1 MLSAGKAHD
10 PELVAHED
18 HLRYRTEQFART
30 LRALEESEGSL
41 EAFAD
46 GAKKFGLVRE
56 PGKAE
61 TTFREWAPAA
71 VEALLLAD
79 FNDWK
84 GTPLQRDRYGVWSAV
99 LPDLIEG
106 GDSGT
111 RRRPAIAH
119 GQRYRLRLRHPGG
132 WWVDVIPAWAKRCV
146 LRDPDVMGSR
156 FDAEHWSPEKGYEW
170 QHPRPKP
177 MMKRSSGRAKNKG
190 GSSSSNYPPPSL
202 RIYEAHVG
210 MSSEDPRVASYGYF
224 AESVLPRIAAA
235 GYNAVQL
242 MAVAEHAYYGSFGYH
257 VTSPFAVSSR
267 CGTPDDLKKLVD
279 VAHGLGLLVI
289 LDVVH
294 SHASSNEEDGIAG
307 LDLGSGE
314 TAGGG
319 GQRQNQQSAVT
330 DPTASYFAQGAA
342 GRHDAW
348 DSRLFAYGNWET
360 LRYLLSNLRFWVE
373 DFRFDGF
380 RFDGVTSMLYHHHG
394 LGVAFEGGKS
404 QYFSPS
410 TNVDAVVYLMLANA
424 LVHRLLPGEV
434 REGGAV
440 SIAEDVSGMPGL
452 CRPVSAGGVGF
463 DARLGM
469 GLPDLWARLLG
480 SIDDRNGGGGAGTP
494 DEEWDPAAIVAA
506 LCNRGRGE
514 PTVAYAESHDQ
525 SLVGDVPVAWRLM
538 GGKMYDSMAIDFEE
552 REVEEEEEEGSGSGN
567 GDGGSAGGKKNN
579 NTKNATKKKKKTM
592 QLVPVP
598 PRDPTIARG
607 LALHKVIRA
616 LTAALGGDA
625 GWLSFMGNE
634 FGHPEWVDF
643 PRDGNRWSHDR
654 ARRQWSLADPSRK
667 LRYSQLGAWDRLL
680 MELDEEFGFM
690 GAEHLLVSHAGVGI
704 GKENDEKNSGK
715 KKTKDQVI
723 VAERGP
729 LVFVFNLSPSADLA
743 DYKIGVPDGGKYR
756 VVADSDAAEFGG
768 RGLLGWRRNGRG
780 RRRSG
785 GGGETSFSSS
795 ASPLSSAC
803 SGGGEYFSTPEGVP
817 GVAET
822 NFNNRAHSIM
832 VGIPARSAVVYAR
845 VVEGEAAAEEKK

>member
-30 LRALEESEGSL
+30 LKALEESEGSL

-46 GAKKFGLVRE
+46 GANKFGLVRE
-56 PGKAE
+56 QGKAE
-61 TTFREWAPAA
+61 MTFREWAPAA
-71 VEALLLAD
+71 FEALLLAD
-79 FNDWK
+79 FNGWK

-99 LPDLIEG
+99 LPDLDD
-106 GDSGT
+106 GDG

-119 GQRYRLRLRHPGG
+119 GQRYRLRLRHPSG

-146 LRDPDVMGSR
+146 LRDANVMGSR
-156 FDAEHWSPEKGYEW
+156 FDAEHWNPERAFEW
-170 QHPRPKP
+170 QNPRPKP
-177 MMKRSSGRAKNKG
+177 MMKEKNSST
-190 GSSSSNYPPPSL
+190 SSPSSPLYPPPSL

-210 MSSEDPRVASYGYF
+210 MSSEEPTVATYAYF
-224 AESVLPRIAAA
+224 TEKVLPRIAAA

-267 CGTPDDLKKLVD
+267 CGTPDDLKRLVD
-279 VAHGLGLLVI
+279 AAHGLGILVI

-294 SHASSNEEDGIAG
+294 SHVSSNEEDGIAG
-307 LDLGSGE
+307 LDLGGE
-314 TAGGG
+314 MAEG
-319 GQRQNQQSAVT
+319 GQKRQQSSSAVT
-330 DPTASYFAQGAA
+330 DPSASYFAQGAA

-360 LRYLLSNLRFWVE
+360 LRYLLSNLKFWVE
-373 DFRFDGF
+373 EFRFDGF

-394 LGVAFEGGKS
+394 LGVAFKGGKS

-410 TNVDAVVYLMLANA
+410 TNVDAVVYLMLANT
-424 LVHRLLPGEV
+424 LVHRLLPGEL
-434 REGGAV
+434 RHGGAV

-452 CRPVSAGGVGF
+452 CRPVSSGGVGF

-480 SIDDRNGGGGAGTP
+480 SIDDRDGGGGTP

-514 PTVAYAESHDQ
+514 PTIAYAESHDQ

-538 GGKMYDSMAIDFEE
+538 GGKMHDSMAIDFEE
-552 REVEEEEEEGSGSGN
+552 REVEDEGSGSG
-567 GDGGSAGGKKNN
+567 GGERKPSAPAPSSASAPSSSARKK
-579 NTKNATKKKKKTM
+579 
-592 QLVPVP
+592 QLVPTP
-598 PRDPTIARG
+598 PKDPTIARG

-616 LTAALGGDA
+616 LTASLGGDA

-643 PRDGNRWSHDR
+643 PRAGNGWSHDR
-654 ARRQWSLADPSRK
+654 ARRQWSLAEPSRN
-667 LRYSQLGAWDRLL
+667 LRYSQLGDWDRLL

-704 GKENDEKNSGK
+704 GANGKGDGREQKER
-715 KKTKDQVI
+715 DQVI

-729 LVFVFNLSPSADLA
+729 LVFVFNLSPDIDHADF
-743 DYKIGVPDGGKYR
+743 KIGVPDGGKYR
-756 VVADSDAAEFGG
+756 IVADSDAAEFGG
-768 RGLLGWRRNGRG
+768 NGLLGWRWNRG
-780 RRRSG
+780 SG
-785 GGGETSFSSS
+785 GKSSS
-795 ASPLSSAC
+795 SSC
-803 SGGGEYFSTPEGVP
+803 SGGGEYFSSPEGVP
-817 GVAET
+817 GLAET
-822 NFNNRAHSIM
+822 NFNDRAHSIL
-832 VGIPARSAVVYAR
+832 VASPARSALVYAR
-845 VVEGEAAAEEKK
+845 EVEEETEKAEDVGKKKKRGGGGGG

>member
-1 MLSAGKAHD
+1 MLAVDDMLSAGKAHD

-46 GAKKFGLVRE
+46 GAKRFGLVRE
-56 PGKAE
+56 AGGKAE

-79 FNDWK
+79 FNGWK

-99 LPDLIEG
+99 LPDLDNG
-106 GDSGT
+106 
-111 RRRPAIAH
+111 RPAIAH

-146 LRDPDVMGSR
+146 LRDANVMGSR
-156 FDAEHWSPEKGYEW
+156 FDAEHWSPERDYEW
-170 QHPRPKP
+170 QNPRPKP
-177 MMKRSSGRAKNKG
+177 MARETKKAY
-190 GSSSSNYPPPSL
+190 SSSPSRYPPPSL

-210 MSSEDPRVASYGYF
+210 MSSEAPQVASYNYF
-224 AESVLPRIAAA
+224 AEEVLPRIAAA

-267 CGTPDDLKKLVD
+267 CGTPDDLKRLVD

-307 LDLGSGE
+307 LDLGGE
-314 TAGGG
+314 TAN
-319 GQRQNQQSAVT
+319 GQKQQQSAIT
-330 DPTASYFAQGAA
+330 DPAASYFAQGAA

-360 LRYLLSNLRFWVE
+360 LRYLLSNLKFWVE
-373 DFRFDGF
+373 EFRFDGF

-410 TNVDAVVYLMLANA
+410 TNVDAVVFLMLANA
-424 LVHRLLPGEV
+424 LLHRLLPGGL
-434 REGGAV
+434 REGGAI

-480 SIDDRNGGGGAGTP
+480 SIDDSGGGGTP
-494 DEEWDPAAIVAA
+494 DEKWDPAAIVAA

-514 PTVAYAESHDQ
+514 PTISYVESHDQ

-552 REVEEEEEEGSGSGN
+552 REVEEEGSGN
-567 GDGGSAGGKKNN
+567 GNGGTSAGGEKKKNGAPRR
-579 NTKNATKKKKKTM
+579 K

-598 PRDPTIARG
+598 PKDHTIARG

-616 LTAALGGDA
+616 LTASLGGDA

-643 PRDGNRWSHDR
+643 PRDGNGWSHDK
-654 ARRQWSLADPSRK
+654 ARRQWSLADPSRN
-667 LRYSQLGAWDRLL
+667 LRYSQLGGWDRLL
-680 MELDEEFGFM
+680 MELDEEYGFM

-704 GKENDEKNSGK
+704 GGNQET
-715 KKTKDQVI
+715 TKRDQVV

-729 LVFVFNLSPSADLA
+729 LVFVFNLSPSVDHAG
-743 DYKIGVPDGGKYR
+743 YKIGVPDGGKYR

-768 RGLLGWRRNGRG
+768 RGLLGWRWNR
-780 RRRSG
+780 G
-785 GGGETSFSSS
+785 GGGETSPPSS
-795 ASPLSSAC
+795 C
-803 SGGGEYFSTPEGVP
+803 SGGGKYFSNPEGVP
-817 GVAET
+817 GLAET
-822 NFNNRAHSIM
+822 NFNNRAHSIL
-832 VGIPARSAVVYAR
+832 VGSPARSAVVYAR
-845 VVEGEAAAEEKK
+845 VVEEEAAEKVEGGKEKRGGG

>member
-46 GAKKFGLVRE
+46 GAKRFGLVRE
-56 PGKAE
+56 PGRAE

-99 LPDLIEG
+99 LPDLPVEEKTVEG
-106 GDSGT
+106 GGGSK
-111 RRRPAIAH
+111 RPAIAH

-132 WWVDVIPAWAKRCV
+132 WWVDVIPAWARRCV

-156 FDAEHWSPEKGYEW
+156 FDAEHWSPERDYEW
-170 QHPRPKP
+170 RHPRPKP
-177 MMKRSSGRAKNKG
+177 MLKRTTAAKRKSGGGGAKEKE
-190 GSSSSNYPPPSL
+190 GSYYPPPSL

-210 MSSEDPRVASYGYF
+210 MSSEDPHVASYAHF
-224 AESVLPRIAAA
+224 ADSVLPRIAGA

-267 CGTPDDLKKLVD
+267 CGTPDDLKRLVD

-314 TAGGG
+314 AAGGAG
-319 GQRQNQQSAVT
+319 GREQQQQQRQSAIT
-330 DPTASYFAQGAA
+330 DPSASYFAQGAA

-373 DFRFDGF
+373 EFRFDGF

-424 LVHRLLPGEV
+424 LVHRLLPGDL

-452 CRPVSAGGVGF
+452 CRPVCSGGVGF

-480 SIDDRNGGGGAGTP
+480 SIDSGGGGTP
-494 DEEWDPAAIVAA
+494 DEAWDPAAIVAA

-514 PTVAYAESHDQ
+514 PTVAYVESHDQ

-552 REVEEEEEEGSGSGN
+552 REVERDEEGSGN
-567 GDGGSAGGKKNN
+567 GDGGGLSASKKENE
-579 NTKNATKKKKKTM
+579 TKKKKKKT
-592 QLVPVP
+592 QLVPAP
-598 PRDPTIARG
+598 PKDPTIARG

-616 LTAALGGDA
+616 LTASLGGDA

-643 PRDGNRWSHDR
+643 PRDGNGWSHDK
-654 ARRQWSLADPSRK
+654 ARRQWSLAEPSRN
-667 LRYSQLGAWDRLL
+667 LRYSQLGSWDRLL

-704 GKENDEKNSGK
+704 GDKERTSGK
-715 KKTKDQVI
+715 GKDQVI

-729 LVFVFNLSPSADLA
+729 LVFVFNLSPSVDHAG
-743 DYKIGVPDGGKYR
+743 YKIGVPDGGKYR

-768 RGLLGWRRNGRG
+768 RGLLGWRWNRG
-780 RRRSG
+780 RS
-785 GGGETSFSSS
+785 GETLSSS
-795 ASPLSSAC
+795 SPSSSSSC
-803 SGGGEYFSTPEGVP
+803 SSGGGEYFSNPAGVP
-817 GVAET
+817 GLAET
-822 NFNNRAHSIM
+822 NFNNRAHSIL
-832 VGIPARSAVVYAR
+832 VGSPARSAVVYAR
-845 VVEGEAAAEEKK
+845 VVEGEAAEKGEGGKKK

>member
-1 MLSAGKAHD
+1 MLSAGKSHD

-30 LRALEESEGSL
+30 LKALEESDGSL

-46 GAKKFGLVRE
+46 GASKFGLVRT

-71 VEALLLAD
+71 TEALLLAD

-84 GTPLQRDRYGVWSAV
+84 GTPLTRDRYGVWSAA
-99 LPDLIEG
+99 LPDFDNG
-106 GDSGT
+106 GKPK
-111 RRRPAIAH
+111 PAIAH

-132 WWVDVIPAWAKRCV
+132 WWVDAIPAWAKRCV
-146 LRDPDVMGSR
+146 LRDASVMGSR
-156 FDAEHWSPEKGYEW
+156 FDAEHWSPESAFEW
-170 QHPRPKP
+170 RHERPKP
-177 MMKRSSGRAKNKG
+177 MKKAKTSSST
-190 GSSSSNYPPPSL
+190 SSSSSTSYPPPSL

-210 MSSEDPRVASYGYF
+210 MSSEEPQVATYASF
-224 AESVLPRIAAA
+224 AAEVLPRIART

-267 CGTPDDLKKLVD
+267 CGTPDDLKRLVD
-279 VAHGLGLLVI
+279 AAHGLGLLVI

-294 SHASSNEEDGIAG
+294 SHVSSNEEDGIAG
-307 LDLGSGE
+307 LDLGGE
-314 TAGGG
+314 TAE
-319 GQRQNQQSAVT
+319 GQRQNQSAIT
-330 DPTASYFAQGAA
+330 DPSASYFAQGAA
-342 GRHDAW
+342 GRHEAW

-360 LRYLLSNLRFWVE
+360 LRYLLSNLKFWVE
-373 DFRFDGF
+373 EFLFDGF

-410 TNVDAVVYLMLANA
+410 TNVDAVVYLMLANT
-424 LVHRLLPGEV
+424 LVHRLLPGDL
-434 REGGAV
+434 REGGAI

-452 CRPVSAGGVGF
+452 CRPVSSGGVGF

-480 SIDDRNGGGGAGTP
+480 SIDERGGGGATP
-494 DEEWDPAAIVAA
+494 DELWDPAAIVAA

-514 PTVAYAESHDQ
+514 PTVAYVESHDQ

-552 REVEEEEEEGSGSGN
+552 REVEEEVEEVGEGNKKKNKSGS
-567 GDGGSAGGKKNN
+567 
-579 NTKNATKKKKKTM
+579 ATTRRRK
-592 QLVPVP
+592 QLVPVAP
-598 PRDPTIARG
+598 TDPTIARG

-616 LTAALGGDA
+616 LTASLGGDA

-643 PRDGNRWSHDR
+643 PREGNGWSHDK
-654 ARRQWSLADPSRK
+654 ARRQWSLAEPSRG
-667 LRYSQLGAWDRLL
+667 LRYSQLGEWDRLL
-680 MELDEEFGFM
+680 MDLDEEFGFM

-704 GKENDEKNSGK
+704 GSGGSGENGNGGEAKRR
-715 KKTKDQVI
+715 DQVI

-729 LVFVFNLSPSADLA
+729 LVFVFNLSPDVDHSN
-743 DYKIGVPDGGKYR
+743 YKIGVPDGGKYR

-768 RGLLGWRRNGRG
+768 KGLLGWRWNPS
-780 RRRSG
+780 SG
-785 GGGETSFSSS
+785 SGSLPS
-795 ASPLSSAC
+795 LSSC
-803 SGGGEYFSTPEGVP
+803 SGGGEYFSNPEGVP
-817 GVAET
+817 GLAET
-822 NFNNRAHSIM
+822 NFNNRAHSILM
-832 VGIPARSAVVYAR
+832 GSPARSAVVYAR
-845 VVEGEAAAEEKK
+845 VVEEAERERRSGEEEVNERGRVREKRREK

>member
-1 MLSAGKAHD
+1 MLSAGKSHD
-10 PELVAHED
+10 PELIAHED

-71 VEALLLAD
+71 VEALFLAD
-79 FNDWK
+79 FNGWK
-84 GTPLQRDRYGVWSAV
+84 GTPLQRDRYGVWSVV
-99 LPDLIEG
+99 LPDLENG
-106 GDSGT
+106 
-111 RRRPAIAH
+111 RPAIAH

-146 LRDPDVMGSR
+146 LRDASVMGSR
-156 FDAEHWSPEKGYEW
+156 FDAEHWSPEREFEW
-170 QHPRPKP
+170 RNPRPKP
-177 MMKRSSGRAKNKG
+177 MMKETTKRA
-190 GSSSSNYPPPSL
+190 SSSSPYPPPSL

-210 MSSEDPRVASYGYF
+210 MSSENPHVATYNHF
-224 AESVLPRIAAA
+224 TAEILPKIAAA

-242 MAVAEHAYYGSFGYH
+242 MAIAEHAYYGSFGYH

-267 CGTPDDLKKLVD
+267 CGTPDDLKRLID
-279 VAHGLGLLVI
+279 VAHGLGILVI

-294 SHASSNEEDGIAG
+294 SHVSSNEEDGIAG
-307 LDLGSGE
+307 LDLGGE
-314 TAGGG
+314 TAE
-319 GQRQNQQSAVT
+319 GQKQQQSAIT
-330 DPTASYFAQGAA
+330 DPSASYFAQGAA

-360 LRYLLSNLRFWVE
+360 LRYLLSNLKFWVE
-373 DFRFDGF
+373 EFRFDGF

-424 LVHRLLPGEV
+424 LVHRLLPGEL
-434 REGGAV
+434 REGGAI

-452 CRPVSAGGVGF
+452 CRPVSSGGVGF

-480 SIDDRNGGGGAGTP
+480 SIDESGGGGGTP
-494 DEEWDPAAIVAA
+494 DEKWDPAGIVAA

-514 PTVAYAESHDQ
+514 PTISYVESHDQ

-552 REVEEEEEEGSGSGN
+552 REVGGQGSSGN
-567 GDGGSAGGKKNN
+567 GGN
-579 NTKNATKKKKKTM
+579 KKKDTTTQKK
-592 QLVPVP
+592 QLVPVAP
-598 PRDPTIARG
+598 KDPTIARG

-616 LTAALGGDA
+616 LTASLGGDA

-643 PRDGNRWSHDR
+643 PREGNGWSHDK
-654 ARRQWSLADPSRK
+654 ARRQWSLADPSRN
-667 LRYSQLGAWDRLL
+667 LRYSQLGSWDRLL

-704 GKENDEKNSGK
+704 GNGNGK
-715 KKTKDQVI
+715 SKRKDQVI

-729 LVFVFNLSPSADLA
+729 LVFVFNLSPSVDHS

-768 RGLLGWRRNGRG
+768 KGLLGWRWNNRG
-780 RRRSG
+780 TGSG
-785 GGGETSFSSS
+785 GGESSS
-795 ASPLSSAC
+795 C
-803 SGGGEYFSTPEGVP
+803 SGGGEYFSNPEGVP
-817 GVAET
+817 GLAET
-822 NFNNRAHSIM
+822 NFNNRAHSIL

-845 VVEGEAAAEEKK
+845 VVEGEAEKAEGGKKKRGGG